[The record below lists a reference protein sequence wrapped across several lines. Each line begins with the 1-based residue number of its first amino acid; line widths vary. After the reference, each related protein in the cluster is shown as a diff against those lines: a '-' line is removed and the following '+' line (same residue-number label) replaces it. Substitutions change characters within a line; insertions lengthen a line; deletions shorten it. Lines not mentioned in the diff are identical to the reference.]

1 MRYFIFCFCK
11 KIANPTFNAHA
22 GWGGSGWA
30 KLMTWSA
37 KSKINVTF
45 WCCLRMFSNP
55 RPCLQFNTSSPLTQ
69 YSGSNVSRG
78 KFLSLRNCSNYL
90 IWRIAQSFFAA
101 ANKCHH
107 ISWCLQNPNGT
118 YRFIFLT
125 MSQFSLII
133 LSNSAILSINQA
145 KSRRASRE
153 TQKPPTT
160 FSLSD
165 VL

>member
-1 MRYFIFCFCK
+1 MLDKVVFLAFGREGGKSGQKQPLYWGILFFCFCK

-55 RPCLQFNTSSPLTQ
+55 RPCLQFNTSSPITQ

-78 KFLSLRNCSNYL
+78 KFLSLRKCSNYL
-90 IWRIAQSFFAA
+90 IWRIAQSFF
-101 ANKCHH
+101 
-107 ISWCLQNPNGT
+107 LQ
-118 YRFIFLT
+118 LT
-125 MSQFSLII
+125 NVII
-133 LSNSAILSINQA
+133 LVDVCRILTELIGWS
-145 KSRRASRE
+145 
-153 TQKPPTT
+153 
-160 FSLSD
+160 F
-165 VL
+165 